1 MSECIDKKHK
11 QRFLEINLTMNDVLR
26 QEIMQ
31 DKHGHS
37 KLKAKTLDLM
47 TKLRLEANVLNA
59 NKTAK
64 ATAEK
69 GGGA

>member
-1 MSECIDKKHK
+1 
-11 QRFLEINLTMNDVLR
+11 MNDVLR